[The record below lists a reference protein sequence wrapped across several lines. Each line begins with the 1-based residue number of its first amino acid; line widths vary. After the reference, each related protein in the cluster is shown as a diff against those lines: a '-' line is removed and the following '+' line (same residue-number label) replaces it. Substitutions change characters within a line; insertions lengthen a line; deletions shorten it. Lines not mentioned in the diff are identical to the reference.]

1 MGFSPFLGHGWLYIY
16 IYIYSIYK
24 HSFQCLLLS
33 SFPDWTI
40 HRQQTSKRNVATQ
53 TKAVSEFSGAGQHP
67 NGSWVR
73 KKKNKHPRLKQTS
86 GVWSSPK
93 VVEIW
98 DVSSPSIYNG
108 SPLFWI
114 KQSHTNPLGLL
125 HTTRDSAIFTLQD
138 IHHPRGV
145 AARFKMDHSRV
156 PDDGYVRYQ

>member
-1 MGFSPFLGHGWLYIY
+1 MGDYIY
-16 IYIYSIYK
+16 IYTFTVSINTV
-24 HSFQCLLLS
+24 SNVCCCRPFPIEQFTANRLLNATLQRKPKLSLS
-33 SFPDWTI
+33 SQAQVNTPM
-40 HRQQTSKRNVATQ
+40 APG
-53 TKAVSEFSGAGQHP
+53 SE
-67 NGSWVR
+67 
-73 KKKNKHPRLKQTS
+73 KKNKHPRLKQTS